1 MQLLLHHTS
10 HCFPHAAHCDVI
22 SLCSHMP
29 GAHDMA
35 EFSIYCTIVAAGM
48 IVEVSDRTH
57 KQKYNESHILNMP
70 ISYYTEH
77 VGTQL

>member
-1 MQLLLHHTS
+1 MQHLLHHTF

-35 EFSIYCTIVAAGM
+35 EFSIYRTIVAADM
-48 IVEVSDRTH
+48 IVEFQTDS
-57 KQKYNESHILNMP
+57 Q
-70 ISYYTEH
+70 TE
-77 VGTQL
+77 VQ